1 MEKMFLN
8 AVYMDKTKTVKER
21 VDDLLSK
28 MTIEEKVAQL
38 GCMVI
43 VQDDVPDMER
53 NLKNGIGEIA
63 DNISQKEAVLN
74 LRTTQK
80 IQHFLVENTRLG
92 IPALIHCEALQGAT
106 QAQATTFPG
115 AIGLA
120 ATWNPDTV
128 EDMGEVIRNQC
139 KAMGVRQ
146 ILSPVMDIC
155 RDARWGRINETYGES
170 PTLGAAMSVAF
181 TKGVQGDDLTQGVV
195 CTAKHFIGYGASEGG
210 CNMHACNIPPR
221 TLREVYAKPFQ
232 AAITEAGLGSVMNS
246 YCTVDGEAIVGS
258 KNLLTGLLRDEMKFH
273 GIVVSDYMSLERL
286 INPLNAAGDMEDA
299 ACKALSAGM
308 DVECPNFVG
317 YAEPLKNAIKK
328 NPEKIMPYVDISVRR
343 VLETKFLLGLFDQP
357 YTEEKAI
364 EDSYGV
370 AEYEDRSVI
379 AAEQSMTL
387 VKNEDKSLPLSKA
400 LRKIAVIGPLADD
413 IRALFSAYTLP
424 AQMELHASRKPY
436 REGTQMAGEGLI
448 SEEITPH
455 SENVIVGEDPCTNE
469 HMKEMYPMTES
480 VLEAL
485 KRLYPDIEFV
495 YAKGCKDVQG
505 GDESGFE
512 EAVAAA
518 READAVILTIGG
530 RNGWGKKNT
539 VGEAL
544 DSCHLELTGLQPQ
557 LAKVIM
563 EANERTIVVHMNGRP
578 LSDQYIDEHA
588 KAILEAWC
596 PGPYGAQAIA
606 KTLFG
611 DLNPGGKMPITTP
624 RYVGQVPVYA
634 EHSQGS
640 GYDPKRG
647 LVLNHKGY
655 FDGTNRPL
663 RYFGQGLSYT
673 SFQYSDLTIDK
684 KKMEG
689 NDTLIFSVKVTN
701 TGDRAGDEVVQVYVR
716 DLLASMARPVKE
728 LIGFKRIHLQPGE
741 TQKITFK
748 MPLSQIAFLD
758 TDMNWKVEAGEMRL
772 MVGSSSEEICLAE
785 EFEITTDAYTE
796 GATRGFYALAEVE

>member
-1 MEKMFLN
+1 MEKEFLN
-8 AVYMDKTKTVKER
+8 AIYMDKTKPVKER
-21 VDDLLSK
+21 IEDLLSK
-28 MTIEEKVAQL
+28 MTIDEKVAQL

-43 VQDDVPDMER
+43 VQDNVPDMEH
-53 NLKNGIGEIA
+53 NLRNGIGEIA

-106 QAQATTFPG
+106 QAQATTFP
-115 AIGLA
+115 ASIALA
-120 ATWNPDTV
+120 ATWEPDTI
-128 EDMGEVIRNQC
+128 ERMGEVIRKQC

-181 TKGVQGDDLTQGVV
+181 TKGVQGDDLTEGVV
-195 CTAKHFIGYGASEGG
+195 CTAKHFIAYGASEGG
-210 CNMHACNIPPR
+210 CNMHACNVPPR
-221 TLREVYAKPFQ
+221 TLREVYVKPFQ
-232 AAITEAGLGSVMNS
+232 AAITEAGLRSVMNS
-246 YCTVDGEAIVGS
+246 YCTVDGEAVVGS
-258 KNLLTGLLRDEMKFH
+258 KHLLTDLLRGEMKFD

-286 INPLNAAGDMEDA
+286 INPLNAAADMEDA
-299 ACKALSAGM
+299 ACQALSAGM

-317 YAEPLKNAIKK
+317 YAEPLKNAIRKD
-328 NPEKIMPYVDISVRR
+328 PEKMMAYVDISVRR
-343 VLETKFLLGLFDQP
+343 VLETKFLLGLFDHP
-357 YTEEKAI
+357 YTEEKEI
-364 EDSYGV
+364 EDNYGV
-370 AEYEDRSVI
+370 AEYEDRSAA
-379 AAEQSMTL
+379 AAEQVMTL
-387 VKNEDKSLPLSKA
+387 VKNEDKSLPLSKE
-400 LRKIAVIGPLADD
+400 LRKVAVIGPLADD

-436 REGTQMAGEGLI
+436 REGTQMAGDGFI

-469 HMKEMYPMTES
+469 HMKEMYPMSES

-485 KRLYPDIEFV
+485 KRLYPDIEFL
-495 YAKGCKDVQG
+495 YAKGCEDVQG
-505 GDESGFE
+505 GDESGFA
-512 EAVAAA
+512 EAIEVAK
-518 READAVILTIGG
+518 EADAVILAIGG

-557 LAKVIM
+557 LAKAVI
-563 EANERTIVVHMNGRP
+563 EANEKTVVVHMNGRP
-578 LSDQYIDEHA
+578 LSDNYIDEHA
-588 KAILEAWC
+588 KAIIEAWC
-596 PGPYGAQAIA
+596 PGPYGAKAIA
-606 KTLFG
+606 KVLFG

-655 FDGTNRPL
+655 FDGINRPL

-673 SFQYSDLTIDK
+673 SFEYADLEIEK
-684 KKMEG
+684 KALEG
-689 NDTLIFSVKVTN
+689 DETLVFSVSITN
-701 TGDRAGDEVVQVYVR
+701 IGDRAGDEVVQAYIR
-716 DLLASMARPVKE
+716 DMLASMARPVKE
-728 LIGFKRIHLQPGE
+728 LIGFKRINLQPGE
-741 TQKITFK
+741 TKKITFK

-758 TDMNWKVEAGEMRL
+758 AEMKWKIEAGTMRL
-772 MVGSSSEEICLAE
+772 LIGSSSEEICLAE
-785 EFEITTDAYTE
+785 EFEITSNAYTE
-796 GATRGFYALAEVE
+796 GAARGFYALTEVE